1 MAWKFWK
8 SEHERFEEE
17 MRKAFDNRNKNKI
30 DKAIENFLNAYKI
43 ANSSSDPSLQEKGK
57 VAYAYALVYSAI
69 LTRTPENLR
78 RASEFLRTLQGDVEF
93 DLALPQRIKAG
104 ELAEE
109 LYITSLYYTVPAI
122 DLRNASSMSLDEARR
137 LRELGEFFVS
147 KGSKRL
153 LTEDLL
159 GVKEPLNIVG
169 LRLLG
174 YAKLIEASHMER
186 EDLNKSVELYAEAL
200 AYFQQ
205 VAESLANTVKAK
217 IDKLGKATKC
227 WICGRSVQGE
237 EVNFVYLDSFLTK
250 YILERYGKDAPN
262 IIETSGTKIATCSA
276 CYGAIYNLSDK
287 IARYYY
293 DEAMKALRA
302 LEERVLALISQ
313 LQAQI
318 SMLQSRIA
326 SLESSVA
333 SLRSSIVFRGRSF

>member
-30 DKAIENFLNAYKI
+30 DKAIENFLNAYKL
-43 ANSSSDPSLQEKGK
+43 ATGSSDPSLREKGK
-57 VAYAYALVYSAI
+57 IAYAYALVYTAI
-69 LTRTPENLR
+69 LSKNINDLKAASDYLRNLR
-78 RASEFLRTLQGDVEF
+78 EDVEL
-93 DLALPQRIKAG
+93 DLALARPVKAG

-109 LYITSLYYTVPAI
+109 LYLLSLYYSAPRI
-122 DLRNASSMSLDEARR
+122 DLRSASSMSLDDANGIRDI
-137 LRELGEFFVS
+137 GEYFLS

-153 LTEDLL
+153 VLEDIFD
-159 GVKEPLNIVG
+159 VKEPLNVIG

-174 YAKLIEASHMER
+174 YSKLIEASHAEK
-186 EDLNKSVELYAEAL
+186 EDLNKSIELYAEAL

-205 VAESLANTVKAK
+205 IADVLANSVKVK
-217 IDKLGKATKC
+217 MNKLGKATKC
-227 WICGRSVQGE
+227 WICGRAIQGE

-250 YILERYGKDAPN
+250 YIVDKYGGDAPG
-262 IIETSGTKIATCSA
+262 IIESNEGKIAACSA

-293 DEAMKALRA
+293 EEAMKALRA
-302 LEERVLALISQ
+302 LEEKMIALITQ

-318 SMLQSRIA
+318 SMLQSRIVT
-326 SLESSVA
+326 LESTVS
-333 SLRSSIVFRGRSF
+333 SLRTATMFKR

>member
-30 DKAIENFLNAYKI
+30 DKAIDNFLNAYKI
-43 ANSSSDPSLQEKGK
+43 AYSSSDPSLQEKGK
-57 VAYAYALVYSAI
+57 IAYAYAMIYSAI
-69 LTRTPENLR
+69 MTKNPESLR
-78 RASEFLRTLQGDVEF
+78 KASEYLKTLREDIEF

-109 LYITSLYYTVPAI
+109 LYIASLYYTLPPI
-122 DLRNASSMSLDEARR
+122 DLGKASSMSIDEAKR
-137 LRELGEFFVS
+137 LRELGEFFIS

-153 LTEDLL
+153 ITEDLL
-159 GVKEPLNIVG
+159 EIKEPPNVVG

-174 YAKLIEASHMER
+174 YSKLIEASHMEK
-186 EDLNKSVELYAEAL
+186 EDLNKSIELYAEAL

-205 VAESLANTVKAK
+205 VAETLANTVKVK

-227 WICGRSVQGE
+227 WVCGRSVQGE

-250 YILERYGKDAPN
+250 YILERYSKDAPN
-262 IIETSGTKIATCSA
+262 IVEASSSKIAICSA
-276 CYGAIYNLSDK
+276 CYGAMYNLSDK

-293 DEAMKALRA
+293 DEAIKALRA
-302 LEERVLALISQ
+302 LEERLLALISQ

-318 SMLQSRIA
+318 AMIQSRI
-326 SLESSVA
+326 STLESSIA
-333 SLRSSIVFRGRSF
+333 SLRSSMMFRGRHL